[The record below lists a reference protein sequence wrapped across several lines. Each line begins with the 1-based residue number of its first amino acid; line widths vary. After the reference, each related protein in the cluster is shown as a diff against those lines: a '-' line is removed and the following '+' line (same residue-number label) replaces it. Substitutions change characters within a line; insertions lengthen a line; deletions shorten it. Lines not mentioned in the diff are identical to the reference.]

1 MQQGGRCQYT
11 DCVGVA
17 DPAGGAAGAP
27 GKGEPGIRVLLG
39 EQAKSSTAACPP
51 LPSQPIDALLRPCF
65 LAAATH
71 VQVGIH
77 SDMIKRS
84 NDKLSQQRLDQ
95 LKEAALR
102 PEALALLTGLDF
114 SRDMGI
120 R

>member
-1 MQQGGRCQYT
+1 M
-11 DCVGVA
+11 
-17 DPAGGAAGAP
+17 GAVSTRTALWLLTLQV
-27 GKGEPGIRVLLG
+27 EPLVRLAKENLG
-39 EQAKSSTAACPP
+39 YVYYLVSKQKSSTAACQP
-51 LPSQPIDALLRPCF
+51 LPSQPINALLRPCF

-71 VQVGIH
+71 LQVGIH

>member
-11 DCVGVA
+11 DDVVFA

-27 GKGEPGIRVLLG
+27 GKGEPGICVLLG
-39 EQAKSSTAACPP
+39 EQAKEQYCCMSAS
-51 LPSQPIDALLRPCF
+51 PSQPIDALLRLCF
-65 LAAATH
+65 LAAATR